1 MVNVT
6 QLFLLEYIVRK
17 NKTVAVIIPAMNEER
32 SIGKV
37 IDAIPT
43 WVDDIIVADNG
54 STDATAHVAESAGA
68 RVVYETRRGYGSA
81 CLKGM
86 AALESPD
93 IVVFLDGDFSDY
105 PNEMD
110 RLVDPIADGDAV
122 MVIGSRNHDGIEQGS
137 LTPQQRFGNR
147 LACLLIGLF
156 WHQRVTDLGPFRAV
170 GFPELLNLDMC
181 DPDYGWTVEMQVKAI
196 KKNYRIIEVPVSYR
210 KRIGTSKVSGTIKG
224 VIGAGYKILGT
235 IFIERL
241 KRQ

>member
-1 MVNVT
+1 M
-6 QLFLLEYIVRK
+6 RK
-17 NKTVAVIIPAMNEER
+17 NKTIAVIIPAVNEER

-37 IDAIPT
+37 IDAIPS
-43 WVDDIIVADNG
+43 WIDDIIVADNG
-54 STDATAHVAESAGA
+54 STDTTAHVAESAGA
-68 RVVYETRRGYGSA
+68 RVVYETRQGYGSA

-86 AALESPD
+86 AALENPD

-110 RLVDPIADGDAV
+110 RLVDPIADGTVD
-122 MVIGSRNHDGIEQGS
+122 MVIGSRNHEGIEQGA

-156 WHQRVTDLGPFRAV
+156 WHQRVTDLGPFRAI
-170 GFPELLNLDMC
+170 GFTELVSLDMR
-181 DPDYGWTVEMQVKAI
+181 DPDYGWTVEMQIKAI

-224 VIGAGYKILGT
+224 VIGAGYKIIGT
-235 IFIERL
+235 IFFEKFIR
-241 KRQ
+241 

>member
-1 MVNVT
+1 M
-6 QLFLLEYIVRK
+6 RK

-37 IDAIPT
+37 IDVIPS

-54 STDATAHVAESAGA
+54 STDTTAHAAESAGA
-68 RVVYETRRGYGSA
+68 RVVYETRQGYGSA

-110 RLVDPIADGDAV
+110 RLVDPIAEGSAD
-122 MVIGSRNHDGIEQGS
+122 MVIGSRNHDGIEKGS

-170 GFPELLNLDMC
+170 GFTELVNLDMR
-181 DPDYGWTVEMQVKAI
+181 DPDYGWTVEMQIKAI